1 MARMA
6 RYFLCRKARQVVNWK
21 RQDNRPKSRDTGE
34 GTMRQGFPRRLSHT
48 LGGLVLLIALGFV
61 IPQAAQGQAT
71 REVSGQVVT
80 EGDAVISTGVT
91 IVVQAR
97 DGTPVQE
104 VRADSQGRFEVPN
117 LHRQTY
123 LLAVTAPGFYPLQ
136 SYLDL
141 KDGGDRP
148 VTLRLVLTRAPT
160 RKTASPLPALT
171 DMRAPKNA
179 RKLFKS
185 AIQALHA
192 DRLDDARNKFERAVA
207 DYPCYARAL
216 TGLAAIQIAA
226 RDSDGAASNLHQA
239 IRCDPAFPDPFTS
252 LGKLLN
258 SQRKFVES
266 EEILKQGLR
275 LSPEAWQLYD
285 QLATAHY
292 SEGQY
297 GKAQEEWLR
306 VLAIDPA
313 PPAEVHA
320 KLAAVYLQ
328 GGARDKAYAEMQAY
342 LRVEPTGRFAS
353 TFKAMMPRLEPSGAH
368 GTTSPQP
375 EPPATPNP

>member
-1 MARMA
+1 
-6 RYFLCRKARQVVNWK
+6 
-21 RQDNRPKSRDTGE
+21 
-34 GTMRQGFPRRLSHT
+34 MRQGFPRRLPRM
-48 LGGLVLLIALGFV
+48 LGGLVLLMALGFV
-61 IPQAAQGQAT
+61 SSQSAQMPAN

-80 EGDAVISTGVT
+80 EEDAVISSGVT

-97 DGTPVQE
+97 DGTPMQE
-104 VRADSQGRFEVPN
+104 VHADSQGWFELPN
-117 LHRQTY
+117 LFRQTY
-123 LLAVTAPGFYPLQ
+123 SLMIKAPGFFPLQ
-136 SYLDL
+136 YYLDL
-141 KDGGDRP
+141 KDGGLGR
-148 VTLRLVLTRAPT
+148 VTLRIVLTRAPT
-160 RKTASPLPALT
+160 RKTTSPLPALT
-171 DMRAPKNA
+171 DMRAPQNA
-179 RKLFKS
+179 RKSFKS
-185 AIQALHA
+185 AVQALHA
-192 DRLDDARNKFERAVA
+192 DRLDEARKKFEKAVA

-216 TGLAAIQIAA
+216 TGLASIQIAA
-226 RDSDGAASNLHQA
+226 RDFDGAAANLHEA
-239 IRCDPAFPDPFTS
+239 IRCDPGFPDPFTS

-258 SQRKFVES
+258 SQKRFGES

-292 SEGQY
+292 SGRQY

-342 LRVEPTGRFAS
+342 LRAEPRGRFAS
-353 TFKAMMPRLEPSGAH
+353 TFKAMMPSLEPSGAQR
-368 GTTSPQP
+368 TTSPQP
-375 EPPATPNP
+375 EQPATPNP